1 MLFWL
6 PQWVF
11 HSFIFDVWAYGYYF
25 HLFFTYLI
33 MICLIFV
40 CLSVKYVYVCLVVA
54 GQSVKTGFLT
64 AYMESLGST
73 FSNGANFAVVG
84 SSTLPKFVPFALNV
98 QVMQFLHFK
107 SRSNEL
113 LSAGNSPN
121 CSYLFTHNFQLMLS
135 IVNFNVIICCK
146 ILGVKHALLFKKVWA
161 WYYMQLST
169 ILSQIFC

>member
-1 MLFWL
+1 MIMIERGKSRQFTL
-6 PQWVF
+6 PTLKCLPNPQCYSDSPSE
-11 HSFIFDVWAYGYYF
+11 SFIASYLTYARMVTTFVC
-25 HLFFTYLI
+25 FFTYLI

-40 CLSVKYVYVCLVVA
+40 CRSMKYVYVCLVVP

-121 CSYLFTHNFQLMLS
+121 CSFLFTHKFQLVLS
-135 IVNFNVIICCK
+135 IVNFN
-146 ILGVKHALLFKKVWA
+146 L
-161 WYYMQLST
+161 
-169 ILSQIFC
+169 